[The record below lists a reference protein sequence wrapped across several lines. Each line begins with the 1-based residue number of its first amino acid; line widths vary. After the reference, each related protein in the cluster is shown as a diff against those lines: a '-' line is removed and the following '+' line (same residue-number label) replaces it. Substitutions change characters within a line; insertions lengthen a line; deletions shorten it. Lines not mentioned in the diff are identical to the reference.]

1 MDTETR
7 TRDRMLRRMLVATV
21 DSGLPTPRPAW
32 RTAALSVG
40 AFALAGALAGGT
52 TVAVGALQAEPA
64 AYDGTLEISRP
75 DILDDDV
82 VILGTPHTV
91 AGREDAVID
100 LGAAPEAA
108 NGLVFQIYCLE
119 PGFYR
124 VDLDDQPFTDVTCT
138 SESERPKLVSSAVE
152 TFDGSAPRTI
162 TIDLDSGGYLL
173 WAAWL
178 DQPADA
184 EPSAAQQDALA
195 DGVVSREEYV
205 AGFERYV
212 ACMADI
218 GFVVSHGPL
227 ELEVLSYSIP
237 GDAGHS
243 GAANRCYEAEFLL
256 VDQEWQVAHP
266 QTSDEQT
273 AALIGGVVT
282 RAEYLAGFDRF
293 VECVTPLGITVSVVD
308 RDAEVLDYTVDAS
321 GGQPGEANRCYRL
334 EFFSIDLAWRAS
346 VEQ

>member
-1 MDTETR
+1 MDTEADTR
-7 TRDRMLRRMLVATV
+7 TRLLRRMLVATV
-21 DSGLPTPRPAW
+21 DSGLPSPRSIW
-32 RTAALSVG
+32 RTAAASVG

-52 TVAVGALQAEPA
+52 MAAVGALQTGTAS
-64 AYDGTLEISRP
+64 YDGTLEVSRP
-75 DILDDDV
+75 DLLDDDV
-82 VILGTPHTV
+82 VILGTPLTV

-100 LGAAPEAA
+100 LGPAPEAA

-124 VDLDDQPFTDVTCT
+124 VDLDDHPFTEVTCT

-152 TFDGSAPRTI
+152 TFDGVAPRTI
-162 TIDLDSGGYLL
+162 AINLDSGGYLL
-173 WAAWL
+173 WAAWV

-184 EPSAAQQDALA
+184 EPSAVQQEALA
-195 DGVVSREEYV
+195 DGVVSREEYI

-212 ACMADI
+212 ACMADL

-237 GDAGHS
+237 GEAGHS
-243 GAANRCYEAEFLL
+243 GAANRCYEAEFIL
-256 VDQEWQVAHP
+256 VDTEWQGAH
-266 QTSDEQT
+266 QQESDAQM
-273 AALIGGVVT
+273 AAFVDGVVT

-293 VECVTPLGITVSVVD
+293 VECVRPLGITVSVVD

-321 GGQPGEANRCYRL
+321 GGQPGESNRCYRL